1 MSKDTDPPAAP
12 NLSPLR
18 RAILSMEKMEARL
31 AVLEAAKTEPIAI
44 IGVGCRLPGGAD
56 SPAALWRIL
65 EDGVDAV
72 GEVPASRWRAAET
85 AQLPGMSA
93 EQQRAMRWGGF
104 VKDVDLFDARFF
116 GVSPREASSLDPQQ
130 RLVME
135 VAWEALEHAG
145 QAPDRLMGTVTGVFI
160 GVTAND
166 YKQVC
171 AVAAPDAVD
180 SYGITGSGYC
190 FPSGRLSY
198 FLGLQ
203 GPSVA
208 VDTACSSSLVAV
220 HLACQSLRSGESSL
234 ALAGGVNVMLS
245 PRTAGLIAAMQ
256 ALSPDGRCK
265 TFDAQANGFVRGEG
279 CGVVVLK
286 RLSDALADGDTV
298 LAVIRGSAV
307 NQDGRSTG
315 LTAPNVLSQQAMLRS
330 ALESARVSAS
340 ELSYIE
346 THGTGTPLGDPIEI
360 EALTEVLGQP
370 RPDGSACYLGALKTN
385 LGHPEAAAG
394 VAGLIKVVL
403 ALQHEAIPRNL
414 HFTTLNPRISL
425 EGTPFTIPTETV
437 SWKAG
442 DKRRIAGV
450 SAFGLSGTNAHV
462 IVEEAPPQ
470 PQPQPQPEAGPPGDA
485 VYALPLSA
493 RSPEALRALA
503 QSYRAFLADGAPGAA
518 LPLRDVAYTASVRRS
533 HHEHRLALVGAGP
546 AELLEQLAAFEAGES
561 RAGLSLGHHQGA
573 RRKVVFV
580 FPGQGSQWIG
590 MGRTLLAREPAFADA
605 LARCDA
611 ALRPYTDASLL
622 DELAADEARSR
633 LHRIDVV
640 QPALFAIE
648 VALSALWRSW
658 GVEPDAVVGHS
669 MGEVAAAHVA
679 GALSLDDAARI
690 ICRRSQ
696 LLLRVSGKG
705 AMALVELPLHDA
717 QRALAGFEDKL
728 SVAVS
733 NSPRSTVLS
742 GDPDALEQLLLR
754 LEKDQVFCRRVKV
767 DVASHSPQMDPLA
780 PELRQALH
788 GLSPTHAKLLMHSTV
803 TGQPNHGP
811 DLTAEYWVNNL
822 RAPVL
827 FSSAVEQLLR
837 TGHELFIEMS
847 PHPIL
852 VPAIDEVV
860 RHAGASGVALPSMR
874 RNQHEPRVLLESL
887 GGLYAAGH
895 PVDWKRLYPSP
906 ARSIPLPTYPW
917 QRERHWIT
925 DDMRSADAP
934 RRLRVKEATGHP
946 LLGAHLVLPTQMGTH
961 FWQRELSVEELP
973 YLADHRVQ
981 GDVVVP
987 GTAYVEMA
995 LAASAEVY
1003 GAGTLVLEDVV
1014 FERILAL
1021 PSGGARTI
1029 TVTMVDEPGGAS
1041 IEISSRQGGAGSAS
1055 QDGWVRHAK
1064 GSLRRRQ
1071 PAQTEPE
1078 AAQSTAPRQ
1087 IQQRCPA
1094 TLAGA
1099 ELYRRMQE
1107 RGLHHGESFQGVQ
1120 QLWLGPS
1127 EVLGRVQLTEDI
1139 AAEAGAYQLHPT
1151 LLDACFQVLAALFM
1165 AQESTFKS
1173 GQTFVPVGVQQVRCD
1188 RKPGP
1193 EVWVHGALHAPEG
1206 EQRSLSGDLVLLDQ
1220 DGQIIADIKGLR
1232 VQLLEAGADPRQEQ
1246 LDWLYAMQWQRKDLA
1261 PSDAAAAPEPAPAGS
1276 WLLLSEREE
1285 LGHSLAS
1292 LLQARGESFVRV
1304 VTGDRF
1310 KRIEPTLAQVDPADP
1325 ASFRSL
1331 LHDVFDGQPCRGV
1344 VHLWSAESVPAASA
1358 TPATL
1363 DADQRLGTLGVL
1375 HLVQALLQH
1384 GWRDPPRL
1392 WLATRGAQPVG
1403 PAAGHV
1409 SVAQAPLWG
1418 LGRVIALEHPELQ
1431 CTRLDLSP
1439 AHFADEAHSLL
1450 HELLRKESED
1460 QVAFRPDGRYV
1471 ARLTRGL
1478 PPQADAATSLP
1489 LAPAGERPFRVE
1501 IPAPGSLERLTL
1513 RQMQRRA
1520 PRPGEVEIE
1529 VDMASLSSMDVMKA
1543 MGTYPGLPDGPIPLG
1558 GECAGRISAL
1568 GEGVQGLSLG
1578 QQVVAFTG
1586 SSLATHTLAPAHFV
1600 VPMPASLR
1608 PEQVSPAV
1616 FMTAWYGLY
1625 DLGRLRQGERV
1636 LIHSAAGGVGLAAIQ
1651 LAQRVGAEVFATAG
1665 TDEKRELLRAMG
1677 IRYVMDSRSLRFAD
1691 EIMDYTRGQGVD
1703 VVLNSLAGEAIT
1715 KSMSCLAYDGRF
1727 LEIGKRDIYAH
1738 RPLDLAHFRKG
1749 LSYAA
1754 IDLAGLAERKP
1765 QLITS
1770 LLRQVVDELA
1780 AGRLSPL
1787 PCEVFPASSVA
1798 DAFHSM
1804 AQGRHVGKIVVS
1816 MRQPD
1821 APIAPQGG
1829 SSSLVHEHASYLVT
1843 GGLGGLGLSVA
1854 QWLVSKGARHLALS
1868 GRSAP
1873 SEHAR
1878 AAIQAMELAGAQ
1890 VRLFQAD
1897 VSEHAQVDQ
1906 MLRSLEQTMPPLRG
1920 VVHAAGILDDRT
1932 LLQLDADRFRRV
1944 MAPKMHGAWNL
1955 HALTAD
1961 KPLDFFVL
1969 YSGAAALVGSPGQ
1982 GNYAAGNAF
1991 MDALAHHR
1999 RAVGLH
2005 ALSIAWGPFSEV
2017 GLAAAQQNRGERL
2030 SYRGMKS
2037 ITPEQ
2042 GLEILE
2048 RLLSENVAHVGV
2060 MRLDVRQWLEFYPSA
2075 ARSSFWSALRQEAR
2089 RSSEKGPQGSQ
2100 LRDTL
2105 SNAEPERRAELLE
2118 RHLGEQLGRVLRL
2131 DPSRVDRLA
2140 AFGSFGLDSLMSLEV
2155 RNHLEASL
2163 GMKLSAT
2170 LLFTY
2175 PNLAALSEYLL
2186 DKLELSD
2193 SSPDESQTREDE
2205 VRNELSENV
2214 ERLDEDELLAF
2225 FNASLESI
2233 ESERPR

>member
-1 MSKDTDPPAAP
+1 MSMSKEDYLTH
-12 NLSPLR
+12 LR
-18 RAILSMEKMEARL
+18 RATVALNEMKGKL
-31 AVLEAAKTEPIAI
+31 DAVQRAKAEPIAVL
-44 IGVGCRLPGGAD
+44 GVGCRFPGGASSAD
-56 SPAALWRIL
+56 AFWRML
-65 EDGVDAV
+65 EEGRDAV
-72 GEVPASRWRAAET
+72 TEVPSSRWTDADMVLAART
-85 AQLPGMSA
+85 LTPAQRQAS
-93 EQQRAMRWGGF
+93 RWGGF
-104 VKDVDLFDARFF
+104 LDDIDLFDAQFF
-116 GVSPREASSLDPQQ
+116 GVSPREVLTLDPQQ
-130 RLVME
+130 RIILE

-145 QAPDRLMGTVTGVFI
+145 QVPDRLMKTKAGVFL
-160 GVTAND
+160 GLSSND
-166 YKQVC
+166 YQQVC
-171 AVAAPDAVD
+171 ASTAPELYD
-180 SYGITGSGYC
+180 SYGITGSGYS
-190 FPSGRLSY
+190 FSAGRLSY

-203 GPSVA
+203 GPSVT

-234 ALAGGVNVMLS
+234 ALAGGISILLS
-245 PRTAGLIAAMQ
+245 PRTTGIVAAMQ

-934 RRLRVKEATGHP
+934 RRLRSRRDDAAAGHP
-946 LLGAHLVLPTQMGTH
+946 IMGASFTVSHEMSAR
-961 FWQRELSVEELP
+961 FWQRELSVETLS

-981 GDVVVP
+981 GEVVIP
-987 GTAYVEMA
+987 AAAYVEMA
-995 LAASAEVY
+995 LSAATELY
-1003 GAGTLVLEDVV
+1003 GAGSHVLEDIS
-1014 FERILAL
+1014 FEQMLAI
-1021 PSGGARTI
+1021 PSGGART
-1029 TVTMVDEPGGAS
+1029 VEVAVSDEPGGAS
-1041 IEISSRQGGAGSAS
+1041 IEISSRQGGAESAS

-1064 GSLRRRQ
+1064 GSLRRRL

-1529 VDMASLSSMDVMKA
+1529 VDMASLNFMDVMKV
-1543 MGTYPGLPDGPIPLG
+1543 MGVYPGLPDGPIPLG

-1969 YSGAAALVGSPGQ
+1969 YSSAAALVGSPGQ

-2030 SYRGMKS
+2030 SYRGIDSM
-2037 ITPEQ
+2037 TPEQ
-2042 GLEILE
+2042 GLEVLE
-2048 RLLSENVAHVGV
+2048 SLLSKEVAQVAV
-2060 MRLDVRQWLEFYPSA
+2060 MRMNARQWIEFYPSA
-2075 ARSSFWSALRQEAR
+2075 ASSPGWSELLEEQDRSKQAPSNASFRN
-2089 RSSEKGPQGSQ
+2089 
-2100 LRDTL
+2100 TL
-2105 SNAEPERRAELLE
+2105 SAAEPGERSALLE
-2118 RHLGEQLGRVLRL
+2118 RHLAEQIARVLRT
-2131 DPSRVDRLA
+2131 DPSRINRLA
-2140 AFGSFGLDSLMSLEV
+2140 AFGGMGLDSLMSLEL
-2155 RNHLEASL
+2155 RNKLEASL
-2163 GMKLSAT
+2163 GLKLSAT

-2175 PNLAALSEYLL
+2175 PNLASLTGYIG
-2186 DKLELSD
+2186 DKLGFSEVAPEAPAQAPVED
-2193 SSPDESQTREDE
+2193 KKAAWADE
-2205 VRNELSENV
+2205 VRDISDEEAEALLLSS
-2214 ERLDEDELLAF
+2214 LAAIRRGDS
-2225 FNASLESI
+2225 N
-2233 ESERPR
+2233 